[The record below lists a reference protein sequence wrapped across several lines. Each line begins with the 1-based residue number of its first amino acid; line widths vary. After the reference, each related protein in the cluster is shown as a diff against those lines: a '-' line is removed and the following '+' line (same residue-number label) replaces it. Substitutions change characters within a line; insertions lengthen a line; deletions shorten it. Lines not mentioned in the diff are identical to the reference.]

1 MLLILD
7 SAIIVCETNHELKCL
22 KSEALILPSLSY
34 PILKDTCGEGP
45 LRGRTPVRKDP
56 FGIRTRDLVLTYCH
70 LYVGRSLDSDSA

>member
-22 KSEALILPSLSY
+22 KSEALILLS
-34 PILKDTCGEGP
+34 PPLGRTPAVRTPLGKDPCGEGS
-45 LRGRTPVRKDP
+45 LRDKDTGSP
-56 FGIRTRDLVLTYCH
+56 TYCH